1 MKNKSG
7 QFNYI
12 ELRKRVKIDH
22 FCCFSDI
29 MGVYYEL
36 NEHIDMNP
44 LKSCQASSDTSLEY
58 QQWVVWLK
66 MARTASKM
74 AQNGQKWLKMVN
86 FQKYSHVCGVGTL
99 NLSTEMSDKM
109 QNESG
114 QFNYIE
120 LRKRQKC
127 GQN

>member
-1 MKNKSG
+1 
-7 QFNYI
+7 
-12 ELRKRVKIDH
+12 
-22 FCCFSDI
+22 

-58 QQWVVWLK
+58 QQVVVWLQ
-66 MARTASKM
+66 MARIGSNMEQK
-74 AQNGQKWLKMVN
+74 GQKWLKIVK
-86 FQKYSHVCGVGTL
+86 FQKYLHVYGVGTL
-99 NLSTEMSDKM
+99 NLSQEMGGKM

-120 LRKRQKC
+120 LGKC
-127 GQN
+127 QN

>member
-1 MKNKSG
+1 
-7 QFNYI
+7 
-12 ELRKRVKIDH
+12 
-22 FCCFSDI
+22 
-29 MGVYYEL
+29 
-36 NEHIDMNP
+36 
-44 LKSCQASSDTSLEY
+44 
-58 QQWVVWLK
+58 
-66 MARTASKM
+66 MACTGSKM
-74 AQNGQKWLKMVN
+74 AQKGQKWLKMVN

-99 NLSTEMSDKM
+99 NLSKEMSDKM